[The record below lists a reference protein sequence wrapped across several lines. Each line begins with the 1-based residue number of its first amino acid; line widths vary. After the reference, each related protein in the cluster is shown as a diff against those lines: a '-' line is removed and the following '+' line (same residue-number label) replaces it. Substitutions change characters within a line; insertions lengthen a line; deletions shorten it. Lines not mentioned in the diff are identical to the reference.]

1 MVEKKFGYGII
12 GCGTISKWH
21 AEAAAATGKYDLIA
35 VTDVVKESAIR
46 FAEQF
51 HCIAEDSTDTLLK
64 RDDIDVVSICTPSG
78 LHADYAIKV
87 ANAGKNI
94 IIEKPMAITHQQI
107 DDILEAC
114 AKHHV
119 KMQVISQMRFKENV
133 LKTKNA
139 IDTGKLGKLVIG
151 DVSMKYFRSQEY
163 YDAGGWRGTWKLDG
177 GGALMN
183 QGIHGI
189 DTLQYLMGPV
199 KSVFAYAKTLARNIE
214 VEDTAVAVIEFANG
228 ALGTITGTTSV
239 YPGIPRKF
247 EINGTAG
254 SITLVED
261 TIAVWDIQGDEENV
275 VLNSE
280 PGKMNSS
287 SNPTNF
293 GIEGHI
299 MQFEDMADALIN
311 DREPTV
317 NQYEGKKPV
326 DIILAIYES
335 EKTGKKVM
343 L

>member
-21 AEAAAATGKYDLIA
+21 AEAAAATGKYRLVA
-35 VTDVVKESAIR
+35 VTDVVKEAAVK

-51 HCIAEDSTDTLLK
+51 NCIAENDADSLFK
-64 RDDIDVVSICTPSG
+64 RDDIEVVSLCTPSG
-78 LHADYAIKV
+78 LHAEYAVKA

-94 IIEKPMAITHQQI
+94 IIEKPMAITKQQI

-114 AKHHV
+114 DKNKV
-119 KMQVISQMRFKENV
+119 KMQVISQMRFRENI
-133 LKTKNA
+133 LKTKKA
-139 IDTGKLGKLVIG
+139 IDGGKLGKIVIG

-163 YDAGGWRGTWKLDG
+163 YNTGGWRGTWALDG

-189 DTLQYLMGPV
+189 DALSYMMGPI
-199 KSVFAYAKTLARNIE
+199 KSVYAHAKTLARNIE
-214 VEDTAVAVIEFANG
+214 VEDTAVAVVEFENG

-247 EINGTAG
+247 EINGTKG

-261 TIAVWDIQGDEENV
+261 TITLWDIEGEEQP
-275 VLNSE
+275 LQETTIGGKQNSA
-280 PGKMNSS
+280 

-293 GIEGHI
+293 GIEGHM
-299 MQFEDMADALIN
+299 MQFEDMAEALLTG
-311 DREPTV
+311 REPRV
-317 NQYEGKKPV
+317 NQHEGRKPV

-335 EKTGKKVM
+335 ERTGKKVM

>member
-1 MVEKKFGYGII
+1 MIEKKFGYGII

-35 VTDVVKESAIR
+35 VTDVRKESAER

-51 HCIAEDSTDTLLK
+51 HCMAVDSTEELLK
-64 RDDIDVVSICTPSG
+64 RDDIEIISICTPSG
-78 LHADYAIKV
+78 FHATDAIKV
-87 ANAGKNI
+87 ANAGKHI
-94 IIEKPMAITHQQI
+94 IIEKPMAITYEQI
-107 DDILEAC
+107 DDILKAC
-114 AKHHV
+114 KDHNV

-133 LKTKNA
+133 LKAKEA
-139 IDTGKLGKLVIG
+139 IDSGKLGKLVIG

-199 KSVFAYAKTLARNIE
+199 KSVFAHAKTLARNIE
-214 VEDTAVAVIEFANG
+214 VEDTAVAVVEFANG
-228 ALGTITGTTSV
+228 AIGTITGTTSV

-247 EINGTAG
+247 EINGTKG

-261 TIAVWDIQGDEENV
+261 TITLWDIEGETEKIKEGDQERK
-275 VLNSE
+275 LDSA
-280 PGKMNSS
+280 

-299 MQFEDMADALIN
+299 MQLDDMAEALIHN
-311 DREPTV
+311 RDPKV
-317 NQYEGKKPV
+317 NQYEGKKPIE
-326 DIILAIYES
+326 IILAIYES
-335 EKTGKKVM
+335 EKTGKKV
-343 L
+343 LL